1 MKTTLRLVALLS
13 LIWLA
18 GCRSKSPV
26 TPVNA
31 MEPAPTAP
39 VSATALEVTYLAN
52 EGFMIAGGGKKVL
65 IDALFGEGL
74 KGYAVVSSTQR
85 ALLEGARAPFADVDV
100 VCATHFHGDHF
111 NAEPVLAHLTNN
123 PQAFFF
129 STPQAADKLRA
140 TGKFDAV
147 KARVIAALPQEG
159 ERLHTGHR
167 GVGVQLLN
175 IHHGRTRPVEN
186 LGFLIELA
194 GKRILHIGDSEA
206 EPAVFQKYEI
216 SQARIDVAFLPT
228 WYFENDEFKRA
239 VREQMQPRH
248 IVVMHVPPD
257 TAFSRLRDGDFQKK
271 WAQIKAEFPNAVYLA
286 QELDKK
292 VFD

>member
-1 MKTTLRLVALLS
+1 MKTILFIVALLS
-13 LIWLA
+13 PAWLS
-18 GCRSKSPV
+18 GCRTASSV
-26 TPVNA
+26 TPTNA
-31 MEPAPTAP
+31 VMQSSVAPAT
-39 VSATALEVTYLAN
+39 TGTGALEVTYLAN
-52 EGFMIAGGGKKVL
+52 EGFMLAGGGRKVL

-74 KGYAVVSSTQR
+74 KGYAAVSPARR
-85 ALLEGARAPFADVDV
+85 ALLEGARAPFDDVDV

-140 TGKFDAV
+140 TGKFETI
-147 KARVIAALPQEG
+147 KARVVAALPPEG
-159 ERLHTGHR
+159 ERLRSGHR
-167 GVGVQLLN
+167 GVSVQMLN

-186 LGFLIELA
+186 LGFVIELA

-206 EPAVFQKYEI
+206 EPAVFQKYEVLKD
-216 SQARIDVAFLPT
+216 RIDVAFLPT

-239 VREQMQPRH
+239 VREQIQPRH

-257 TAFSRLRDGDFQKK
+257 FQKK
-271 WAQIKAEFPNAVYLA
+271 WTRIKAEFPNAVYLA
-286 QELDKK
+286 QEMEKK
-292 VFD
+292 SF